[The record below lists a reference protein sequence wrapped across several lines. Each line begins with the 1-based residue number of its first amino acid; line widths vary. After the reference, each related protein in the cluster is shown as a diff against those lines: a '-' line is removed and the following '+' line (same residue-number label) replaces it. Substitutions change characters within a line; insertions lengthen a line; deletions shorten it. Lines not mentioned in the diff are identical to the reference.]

1 MEFIKSRTIN
11 KILPLLV
18 VLAFSIPAI
27 LPLLRPG
34 FFPVHDN
41 AQVQRVYEMRQ
52 SLSSGMFPVRWIND
66 FGYGFGYPVFNYYAP
81 LPYYFGGVSSLLG
94 LDPLAA
100 TKLMFIFPILLSALT
115 MYVLGKEFWG
125 KTGGFVSAIFY
136 VFAPYHALNVYV
148 RGDVGEMWAYAF
160 FPLVFFSLYRI
171 YKSKSWKYVALGGI
185 SYALIITSHNLS
197 AFMLTP
203 FMLLVSI
210 IMLYLFAKK
219 GQTREAI
226 KIISVFLLGILLSS
240 FYFIPALLELKY
252 TNIGSIVGGGS
263 DFRNNFVCLNQLW
276 SSPWGFGGSNPG
288 CVDGISFKIGK
299 LHIAMVLLSLLLV
312 LWSFMKRRRK
322 EWLIIFLFL
331 GLVASLFMVL
341 EISRPI
347 WIAIKPM
354 EFIQFPWRY
363 LSLVSLSASL
373 IAGSVFFFFK
383 DFIKDRKVIGF
394 AAIVLILILILNSIK
409 LFEPQKIL
417 TYPYSYYTSPQML
430 RWTTS
435 KISDEYM
442 PKEFKKPGNSAETAS
457 SVNPG
462 LGGSVVVDN
471 ARLKELAVYI
481 PAKTTAEFSLAYFP
495 AWKGY
500 IDYKEEPVLNR
511 EGRVSM
517 DLPQGLHLIDLEYKS
532 TSIERESD
540 ALSEVGIVILVAVII
555 LGVKE
560 RKNEK
565 KA

>member
-1 MEFIKSRTIN
+1 MEFIKSKATN

-41 AQVQRVYEMRQ
+41 TQVQRVYEMRQ

-66 FGYGFGYPVFNYYAP
+66 FGYGFGYPIFNYYAP
-81 LPYYFGGVSSLLG
+81 LPYYFGGVSSLMG

-100 TKLMFIFPILLSALT
+100 TKLMFIFPILLSALA

-125 KTGGFVSAIFY
+125 KVGGFVSAIFY
-136 VFAPYHALNVYV
+136 VFAPYHALNIYV

-185 SYALIITSHNLS
+185 SYALIIISHNLS
-197 AFMLTP
+197 AFILTP
-203 FMLLVSI
+203 FMILVSI
-210 IMLYLFAKK
+210 VILYLFAKK

-226 KIISVFLLGILLSS
+226 KIVGVFALGILLSS

-252 TNIGSIVGGGS
+252 TNIGSIVGGES

-288 CVDGISFKIGK
+288 CVDGLSFKIGK
-299 LHIAMVLLSLLLV
+299 LHIALALLSLLFV
-312 LWSFMKRRRK
+312 MWSFMKRRKK

-331 GLVASLFMVL
+331 GLLGSIFMLL
-341 EISRPI
+341 EISKPI

-363 LSLVSLSASL
+363 LSLVSLFVSL

-383 DFIKDRKVIGF
+383 DFIKNKKVIEF
-394 AAIVLILILILNSIK
+394 AAVVLVLILILNSMRI
-409 LFEPQKIL
+409 FEPQKIL
-417 TYPYSYYTSPQML
+417 MYPSSYYASPQIL

-442 PKEFKKPGNSAETAS
+442 PKEFKKPRDPTETAS

-462 LGGSVVVDN
+462 PGGSVVTDN
-471 ARLKELAVYI
+471 AKLKELAVFI
-481 PAKTTAEFSLAYFP
+481 PAKITTEFSLAYFP

-500 IDYKEEPVLNR
+500 VDYKATNVFDDQ
-511 EGRVSM
+511 GRVSM
-517 DLPQGLHLIDLEYKS
+517 NLPVGLHIIDIKFEQTLL
-532 TSIERESD
+532 ERESNII
-540 ALSEVGIVILVAVII
+540 SIIGIGVLMAVII

-560 RKNEK
+560 WKNEK